1 MPRVMVKKTE
11 EPLTTE
17 YLDLYYMYAFDT
29 GSQID
34 CNEILD
40 YLINKLSH
48 GMEVVALGYVPL
60 PRIDRYS
67 QKGWSVVANA
77 GTWIRPICKVSGELS
92 VDLMLHVKY
101 RAFIDIVLMS
111 EEYLEKGEIA
121 RFFMGSITIDLS
133 TTRYRKLRE
142 LRELRGYLE
151 LLIHQNGV
159 MVLTLRIPIHG
170 IELSSRDV
178 MYLRYLLEVRGA
190 SFRIPKAIYNL
201 WTCMKKGITYTF
213 SPSKST
219 IKMRF
224 RVIDVLEIFSLL
236 IKYLLLDLRGYK
248 VINII
253 QLENLLRNPWD
264 SAYTVLFTEV
274 LKGEM
279 KFIEVLREYSAQI
292 YAMLRGPRR
301 LISRR
306 AARRAISKSF
316 RYIPLVQLTGVHS
329 RGMRRYIGSR
339 VSVLIS
345 ESDTHIVTVSKR
357 YLGVSEIGERLRL
370 LHVTVLEL
378 ANHARQCLRVFEH
391 LFTSRRPRNLEE
403 LTKLRELFSKVID
416 SIENSYFIVDND
428 MKELFRYC
436 MKALELR
443 RLINSV
449 ERKFESLSY
458 VIMTRYQDRISKMQV
473 LLSVLFGVFGIPF
486 FLFSYFQW
494 LYDVALEGESQHI
507 VEVTLSTCL
516 PMIPILLMTIY
527 LYYRWSKEVFR

>member
-1 MPRVMVKKTE
+1 
-11 EPLTTE
+11 
-17 YLDLYYMYAFDT
+17 
-29 GSQID
+29 
-34 CNEILD
+34 
-40 YLINKLSH
+40 
-48 GMEVVALGYVPL
+48 
-60 PRIDRYS
+60 
-67 QKGWSVVANA
+67 
-77 GTWIRPICKVSGELS
+77 
-92 VDLMLHVKY
+92 
-101 RAFIDIVLMS
+101 
-111 EEYLEKGEIA
+111 
-121 RFFMGSITIDLS
+121 
-133 TTRYRKLRE
+133 
-142 LRELRGYLE
+142 
-151 LLIHQNGV
+151 
-159 MVLTLRIPIHG
+159 
-170 IELSSRDV
+170 
-178 MYLRYLLEVRGA
+178 
-190 SFRIPKAIYNL
+190 
-201 WTCMKKGITYTF
+201 MKKGTAYTF
-213 SPSKST
+213 SPSRSI
-219 IKMRF
+219 IKVRS
-224 RVIDVLEIFSLL
+224 RVIDILEIFSLL
-236 IKYLLLDLRGYK
+236 IKYLLLTKKGYK
-248 VINII
+248 VTNIV

-264 SAYTVLFTEV
+264 STYTVLFTEL

-316 RYIPLVQLTGVHS
+316 RYIPLVQLAETQGRS
-329 RGMRRYIGSR
+329 TRRYIGSR

-370 LHVTVLEL
+370 LHITVLEL

-391 LFTSRRPRNLEE
+391 LFTSKRPKNLEE

-416 SIENSYFIVDND
+416 SIENSYFIVDSD

-443 RLINSV
+443 RLISSV

-494 LYDVALEGESQHI
+494 LYDIALEGKSQHI

-516 PMIPILLMTIY
+516 PIIPILLMTIY
-527 LYYRWSKEVFR
+527 LYYKWSKEVFR